1 MSKNVFEETVLS
13 RLSAIEDRLIS
24 IEDSLTGIGDF
35 ASDIISDE
43 SGPLNAEVLESLK
56 STLNALSAPIESAV
70 EAGVGASEG
79 MSFHEVLGSLSEF
92 KERIAGIREVMSE
105 QTKAE

>member
-1 MSKNVFEETVLS
+1 VSNKVFEETVLD
-13 RLSAIEDRLIS
+13 RLSSIENRLAS

-43 SGPLNAEVLESLK
+43 SGPLNAEVIESLK
-56 STLNALSAPIESAV
+56 STLTALSAPIESIV
-70 EAGVGASEG
+70 ETGVESSDG
-79 MSFHEVLGSLSEF
+79 MSFNEVLGSLSEF
-92 KERIAGIREVMSE
+92 KERIAGIREVMLE